1 MAAGGFPMAAG
12 PGWYDDGGVPAWNSF
27 SFAFGPFIAVLLVGL
42 FALILRWAFS
52 RGSSV
57 VAAAP
62 RPGPDADY
70 GLLVPVASPGSFVEG
85 EILRQR
91 LAAQGVARR
100 RGTRPQSPGR
110 LTRQAMSSRRTSAPR
125 PSSAGTKPA

>member
-1 MAAGGFPMAAG
+1 MAAG

-91 LAAQGVARR
+91 LAAQGVRANLVSTLDGPRVMVWPADEAHAR
-100 RGTRPQSPGR
+100 S
-110 LTRQAMSSRRTSAPR
+110 LL
-125 PSSAGTKPA
+125 AG